1 MFYGHSEKEA
11 SSYLRARR
19 HRINDCMG
27 TPEWSLLK
35 VSAEAGHFGFLLSNP
50 GSLDF
55 SRWKSPFISMS
66 PAL

>member
-1 MFYGHSEKEA
+1 MFYGLNEKEA
-11 SSYLRARR
+11 SSYLRAGQ
-19 HRINDCMG
+19 HRINECMG
-27 TPEWSLLK
+27 TTEWLLLK